1 MYLMKNV
8 PQDETENMKEQFSDL
23 EQEITQLNEE
33 LKKERYEKQSSLQQ
47 VEIIK
52 KENKDLKEENRDL
65 KEENRD
71 LKEEN
76 RDLKEENRDLKE
88 EYEDL
93 KKQTGRFKKRAKHL
107 RNEIKYLKKQLSQLQ
122 GSAPVLASSDKTS
135 EAGGVPSSKT
145 YYRRN
150 RQEGTKKASG
160 GQPGH
165 VGHGRKQ
172 PIPNSP
178 SLYVETEECPCC
190 GTLLDK
196 PVKGAEERRTI
207 TEIPV
212 PKPRIFKIIYLRYWC
227 KKCKK
232 LVRGEVSWIPPNQ
245 EFGPSVASWIAY
257 QRMLGLSIE
266 KIQSSLYETYE
277 IKISEAT
284 ILKLEKWVADTLKE
298 DYDKL
303 HEEIVRM
310 KAVNADETGFRID
323 GKNGWLWVF
332 TSVVGSYYK
341 VSPTRGHI
349 VPEEILEGFEGVLG
363 RDAWK
368 PYDVVKCAGHQL
380 DLLHVNRWLERAEI
394 KHRIEPRS
402 LLTSRHAKKTK
413 PGRPPKK
420 FLEFVDGIRSI
431 LKRAVEFTQKD
442 PPPSM
447 KERKNA
453 CEEFQ
458 KEMGALL
465 DREWTDVEV
474 IRISKELRKRQLM
487 LFTFMEFEGVSWHN
501 NDAERAIRKGVLHR
515 KISGGRRT
523 WTGAEVFEVLLSI
536 YETSKIRGKRF
547 MEMLNEKFEIPPNK
561 GTKNTS
567 AS

>member
-1 MYLMKNV
+1 MIRYLMKKV
-8 PQDETENMKEQFSDL
+8 PPDETENMKEQFSDL
-23 EQEITQLNEE
+23 EQKITQLKGELEKERNEKQSGLQHVE
-33 LKKERYEKQSSLQQ
+33 KLKKE
-47 VEIIK
+47 
-52 KENKDLKEENRDL
+52 N
-65 KEENRD
+65 
-71 LKEEN
+71 
-76 RDLKEENRDLKE
+76 
-88 EYEDL
+88 EDL
-93 KKQTGRFKKRAKHL
+93 KKQAERLNERTKHLNERTKHLNERTKHL
-107 RNEIKYLKKQLSQLQ
+107 RKENKYLKKQLAQFQ
-122 GSAPVLASSDKTS
+122 GSAPFLASSDKTS

-150 RQEGTKKASG
+150 RQEGTKKARG
-160 GQPGH
+160 GQLGH
-165 VGHGRKQ
+165 IGHWRKK
-172 PIPNSP
+172 PTPNSP

-196 PVKGAEERRTI
+196 PVKGAEESRTI

-277 IKISEAT
+277 IKMSEAT

-341 VSPTRGHI
+341 VSPTRGHT

-402 LLTSRHAKKTK
+402 LLTSRNAKKTK

-465 DREWTDVEV
+465 DREWNDVEV

-487 LFTFMEFEGVSWHN
+487 LFTFVKFTGVSWHN

-523 WTGAEVFEVLLSI
+523 WTGAEIFEVILSI

-547 MEMLNEKFEIPPNK
+547 MEMLKEKFEMPTNK

>member
-1 MYLMKNV
+1 MKKV
-8 PQDETENMKEQFSDL
+8 PPDETENMKEQFSDL
-23 EQEITQLNEE
+23 EQKITQLKEELEKERNEKQSGLQHVE
-33 LKKERYEKQSSLQQ
+33 KLKKE
-47 VEIIK
+47 
-52 KENKDLKEENRDL
+52 N
-65 KEENRD
+65 
-71 LKEEN
+71 
-76 RDLKEENRDLKE
+76 
-88 EYEDL
+88 EDL
-93 KKQTGRFKKRAKHL
+93 KKQAERLNERTKHLNERTKHL
-107 RNEIKYLKKQLSQLQ
+107 RKENKYLKKQLAQFQ
-122 GSAPVLASSDKTS
+122 GSAPFLASSDKTS

-150 RQEGTKKASG
+150 RQEGTKKARG
-160 GQPGH
+160 GQLGH
-165 VGHGRKQ
+165 IGHWRKK
-172 PIPNSP
+172 PTPNSP

-196 PVKGAEERRTI
+196 PVKGAEESRTI

-277 IKISEAT
+277 IKMSEAT

-310 KAVNADETGFRID
+310 KSVNADETGFRID

-341 VSPTRGHI
+341 VSPTRGHT

-402 LLTSRHAKKTK
+402 LLTSRNAKKTK

-420 FLEFVDGIRSI
+420 FLEFIDGIRSI

-458 KEMGALL
+458 KETGALL
-465 DREWTDVEV
+465 DREWNDVEV

-487 LFTFMEFEGVSWHN
+487 LFTFVKFTGVSWHN

-523 WTGAEVFEVLLSI
+523 WTGAEIFEVILSI

-547 MEMLNEKFEIPPNK
+547 MEMLKEKFEMPTNK

>member
-1 MYLMKNV
+1 MYIRYLMKKV
-8 PQDETENMKEQFSDL
+8 PPDETENMKEQFSDS
-23 EQEITQLNEE
+23 EQKIIQLKEE
-33 LKKERYEKQSSLQQ
+33 LEKERDEKQSSLQH
-47 VEIIK
+47 VEKLK
-52 KENKDLKEENRDL
+52 KEI
-65 KEENRD
+65 
-71 LKEEN
+71 
-76 RDLKEENRDLKE
+76 
-88 EYEDL
+88 EDL
-93 KKQTGRFKKRAKHL
+93 KKQTERLNERTKHL
-107 RNEIKYLKKQLSQLQ
+107 RKENKYLKKQLAQFQ
-122 GSAPVLASSDKTS
+122 VSAPFLASSDKTS

-150 RQEGTKKASG
+150 RQEGTKKARG
-160 GQPGH
+160 GQLGH
-165 VGHGRKQ
+165 IGHWRKK
-172 PIPNSP
+172 PTPNSP

-196 PVKGAEERRTI
+196 PVKGAEESRTI

-232 LVRGEVSWIPPNQ
+232 LVRGKVSWIPPNQ

-277 IKISEAT
+277 IKMSEAT

-310 KAVNADETGFRID
+310 KAVNADETGFRIN

-341 VSPTRGHI
+341 VSPTRGHT
-349 VPEEILEGFEGVLG
+349 VPEEILEGFEGFLG

-420 FLEFVDGIRSI
+420 FLEFIDGIRSI

-465 DREWTDVEV
+465 DREWNDVEV

-487 LFTFMEFEGVSWHN
+487 LFTFVKFTGVSWHN
-501 NDAERAIRKGVLHR
+501 NDAERAIRKGVLYR

-523 WTGAEVFEVLLSI
+523 WIGAEVFEVILSI

-547 MEMLNEKFEIPPNK
+547 MEMLKEKFEMPTNK
-561 GTKNTS
+561 KTKNTS